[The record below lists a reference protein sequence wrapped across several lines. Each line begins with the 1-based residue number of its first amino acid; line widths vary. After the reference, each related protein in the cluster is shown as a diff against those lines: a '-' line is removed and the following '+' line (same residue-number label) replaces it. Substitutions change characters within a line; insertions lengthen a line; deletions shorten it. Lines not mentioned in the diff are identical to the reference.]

1 MDEPIPIPDARTIAV
16 RDDAP
21 RLVYNDTDRNL
32 RVLTTITSELRR
44 CDEFLFSVAFVTGGG
59 LSCLRQHL
67 LNASG
72 RIRGRI
78 ITTDYLNFND
88 PRALRDLLRIPGV
101 ETRMY
106 TKTNFHTKGYLFRSP
121 GRSVLLVGS
130 SNLTQGALNMNKEWN
145 VRMTSSD
152 GDPILADTEAEFE
165 RMWADSTPLT
175 EQWIADYEPVHIR
188 ARIARDREIFV
199 DDRHPDVIKPNMM
212 QEEALVS
219 LSRLRSSGASK
230 ALLISATGTGKTFLS
245 AFDVKE
251 SGARRVLFLVH
262 REQILDKAM
271 ESYRSIL
278 GNVSMGKISG
288 SCKDYDADMVFS
300 TVASMTKA
308 DVRSHFAPDHFEY
321 IVCDEAHHGTSETYR
336 RIMEYY
342 RPRFLLGMTATPER
356 MDSGD
361 VFALFDHNIA
371 YEIRLQDAL
380 REEMLCPF
388 HYYGISD
395 IEVDGRPLEEGDFKS
410 LVCEERVGH
419 IIDKCSLYG
428 FSGDRVRGLMF
439 VSRRDEGTSLS
450 ESLNSHGLRTIF
462 LSGDDTPAR
471 RNTAVDRL
479 EAPDGPDALD
489 YIITVDIFNEGVDI
503 RSVNQVVMLR
513 PTESATVFIQ
523 QLGRGLRRFD
533 TGPWRK
539 EYLVVI
545 DFIGNYRNNFMIPV
559 ALTGD
564 GSMNRE
570 SLRRHLMMDND
581 GIPGCSTVDFD
592 LVSRERIYESINRT
606 KDLLK
611 MVKDTYRSLTAMLGY
626 CPDLCYLYDNGK
638 IDPRVIVG
646 KYHSLNGFRRTL
658 KLDHRDFTDEGER
671 VLTFVSENLIDGM
684 RPHELLL
691 LKGVIERGSIDV
703 ERFGEDLS
711 AYGVDFDAQ
720 SLDSAVSMLRG
731 TFCDGLDG
739 GSLLEASTDGFIRGP
754 MLDGCLSEEGLRE
767 EIMDVVECGL
777 RTFSREYA
785 DGFED
790 GLTPFKRYS
799 RADTVRLLN
808 WSSRGES
815 STMYGYRVKNG
826 TCPMFVTYH
835 KDDSISMSTR
845 YEDRFI
851 DRSTFSWMTRSR
863 ITLDSSEVVRILDP
877 ECRCHLFVKKDDDE
891 SSDFYYMGRA
901 YPILPDVRQTT
912 IMDDKGRELPIV
924 NIPLRLRQPV
934 PEDIYRYIVGA

>member
-1 MDEPIPIPDARTIAV
+1 MPEHLASPGVSVVPAS
-16 RDDAP
+16 DDLP

-32 RVLTTITSELRR
+32 RVLTAITTELKR

-59 LSCLRQHL
+59 LSCLKQHL

-72 RIRGRI
+72 RVKGRI

-88 PRALRDLLRIPGV
+88 PRALRDLLRLPGV

-106 TKTNFHTKGYLFRSP
+106 TRSGFHTKGYLFHGP

-130 SNLTQGALNMNKEWN
+130 SNLTQDALNRNKEWN
-145 VRMTSSD
+145 IRITSSD
-152 GDPILADTEAEFE
+152 DDPILSQTEDEFE
-165 RMWADSTPLT
+165 RMWAESIPLT
-175 EQWIADYEPVHIR
+175 EQWITEYEPVHIR
-188 ARIARDREIFV
+188 ARIARDREIFP
-199 DDRHPDVIKPNMM
+199 DDRHPEIIKPNAM

-219 LSRLRSSGASK
+219 LSRMRNGGASK

-251 SGARRVLFLVH
+251 SGSQRVLFLVH

-271 ESYRSIL
+271 ESYRKIL
-278 GNVSMGKISG
+278 GNVRTGKISG

-300 TVASMTKA
+300 TIASMTKS
-308 DVRSHFAPDHFEY
+308 DVRSHFKPDHFDY

-342 RPRFLLGMTATPER
+342 QPRFLLGMTATPER
-356 MDSGD
+356 MDSAD

-395 IEVDGRPLEEGDFKS
+395 IDVDGRPIEKGDFKS
-410 LVCEERVGH
+410 LVCEERVRH
-419 IIDKCSLYG
+419 IIEKCKLYG
-428 FSGDRVRGLMF
+428 YSGDRVRGLMF
-439 VSRRDEGTSLS
+439 VSPNGEGPAMS
-450 ESLNSHGLRTIF
+450 EALNRHGLRT
-462 LSGDDTPAR
+462 LYLGSKDSPVE
-471 RNTAVDRL
+471 RNRAVDRL

-489 YIITVDIFNEGVDI
+489 YIITVNIFNEGVDI
-503 RSVNQVVMLR
+503 KSVNQVVMLR

-523 QLGRGLRRFD
+523 QLGRGLRKYD
-533 TGPWRK
+533 SGPWRK

-545 DFIGNYRNNFMIPV
+545 DFIGNYRNNFMIPM

-564 GSMNRE
+564 GSMSRE
-570 SLRRHLMMDND
+570 SLRRRLMMDND

-592 LVSRERIYESINRT
+592 LISKERIYESINRT
-606 KDLLK
+606 KDLYKL
-611 MVKDTYRSLTAMLGY
+611 VKDTYRSLTAMLGY
-626 CPDLCYLYDNGK
+626 GPDLCYLYDNGK

-646 KYHSLNGFRRTL
+646 KYDSLNGFRRLL
-658 KLDHRDFTDEGER
+658 KMDHHEFSQQGED
-671 VLTFVSENLIDGM
+671 VLTFVSTNLIDGM
-684 RPHELLL
+684 RPHEILM
-691 LKGVIERGSIDV
+691 LKGVIENGSMDI
-703 ERFGEDLS
+703 EDLRN
-711 AYGVDFDAQ
+711 GLDAFGI
-720 SLDSAVSMLRG
+720 SLDEPTLDSAVSLLTG
-731 TFCDGLDG
+731 DFCDGLNG
-739 GSLLEASTDGFIRGP
+739 GILIERLGGGFVPGP
-754 MLDGCLSEEGLRE
+754 MLADSLEEEGMRE
-767 EIMDVVECGL
+767 DLMDVLECGL
-777 RTFSREYA
+777 KTFSKEYS
-785 DGFED
+785 DGYED

-799 RADTVRLLN
+799 RADVVRLLN
-808 WSSRGES
+808 WSTKGES

-863 ITLDSSEVVRILDP
+863 ITLESSEVVRILDP
-877 ECRCHLFVKKDDDE
+877 ECRCYLFVKKDDDE
-891 SSDFYYMGRA
+891 SQDFYFMGRA
-901 YPILPDVRQTT
+901 FPIVSNVRQTT
-912 IMDDKGRELPIV
+912 IEDDKGRQLPIV

-934 PEDIYRYIVGA
+934 PEDIYRYIVGS